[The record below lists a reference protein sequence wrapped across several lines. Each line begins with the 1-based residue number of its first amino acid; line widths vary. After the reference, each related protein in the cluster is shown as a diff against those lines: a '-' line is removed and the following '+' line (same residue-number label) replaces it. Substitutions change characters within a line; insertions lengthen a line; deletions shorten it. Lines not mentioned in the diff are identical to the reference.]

1 MKVAAVTDSYH
12 PTSDGVVVAVDAY
25 TRALSTVGID
35 SKIIAPDP
43 GNEGDR
49 IDGVQYF
56 KSINFRNYPGYYVPI
71 FPSNKVEILKRINPD
86 VVHIHG
92 ITLMALKGLIA
103 AHHLKIPVVVTFHTM
118 VGDTMKYYSPV
129 KIPQDVAEKLV
140 WRYIRYFTR
149 WVDAIVAPSQSVAD
163 ELKSNGIKVEDIR
176 VIPTPIDTSRFTPGE
191 DGNEIRNRYGLQ
203 GKRIVASVGR
213 VSFEKEIDTLIR
225 AIAQMDDDIVLLI
238 VGKGPATDSLKE
250 LSRQLGISDR
260 VIFAGFQSGEDLV
273 KCYRAA
279 DVFATASRFET
290 QCFVAL
296 EAMACGLP
304 VVCAS
309 ARALADYVIDGKN
322 GFLFDNSIEE
332 CIETLKKGF
341 DASDDIRQN
350 AMATAKEF
358 SVETFTERMS
368 SLYNDVIARKC
379 KE

>member
-25 TRALSTVGID
+25 GRALSTIGIE
-35 SKIIAPDP
+35 SAVIAPDP
-43 GNEGDR
+43 GDEKERIEG
-49 IDGVQYF
+49 VHYF
-56 KSINFRNYPGYYVPI
+56 RSISFRSYPGYFVPI
-71 FPSNKVEILKRINPD
+71 FPSNKVEVLRNINPD

-129 KIPQDVAEKLV
+129 KIPQETAEKLV
-140 WRYIRYFTR
+140 WKYIGYFTR

-163 ELKSNGIKVEDIR
+163 ELKANGIKVQDIR
-176 VIPTPIDTSRFTPGE
+176 VIPTPIDTSRFSPGE
-191 DGNEIRNRYGLQ
+191 GREEIRERYGLRD
-203 GKRIVASVGR
+203 KRVIACVGR

-225 AIAQMDDDIVLLI
+225 AVSQMDDDIVLLI

-250 LSRQLGISDR
+250 LTEELGIQDR
-260 VIFAGFQSGEDLV
+260 VVFAGYQSGEDLV

-279 DVFATASRFET
+279 DAAATASRFET

-304 VVCAS
+304 VACAR
-309 ARALADYVIDGKN
+309 ARALADYVKDGQN
-322 GFLFDNSIEE
+322 GFLFDNSVED
-332 CIETLKKGF
+332 CIEALNKALNA
-341 DASDDIRQN
+341 DDDIRQN
-350 AMATAKEF
+350 AIATAKEF

-368 SLYNDVIARKC
+368 SLYNDVIERRC
-379 KE
+379 KG

>member
-12 PTSDGVVVAVDAY
+12 PTSDGVVVAVDTY
-25 TRALSTVGID
+25 TRALWTVGIE
-35 SKIIAPDP
+35 SEIVAPDP
-43 GNEGDR
+43 GNEKDR
-49 IDGVQYF
+49 IDGVHYFRSVSF
-56 KSINFRNYPGYYVPI
+56 KSYPGYFVPI
-71 FPSNKVEILKRINPD
+71 YPSNKVQTFEEINPD

-129 KIPQDVAEKLV
+129 KIPQATAEKLV
-140 WRYIRYFTR
+140 WKYIGYFTR
-149 WVDAIVAPSQSVAD
+149 WVDAIVAPSQSVAN
-163 ELKSNGIKVEDIR
+163 ELKNNGVKVEDIR
-176 VIPTPIDTSRFTPGE
+176 VIPTPIDTSRFSPGE
-191 DGNEIRNRYGLQ
+191 GREEIREKYGFQ
-203 GKRIVASVGR
+203 GKRVIACVGR
-213 VSFEKEIDTLIR
+213 VSFEKEIDTLIK
-225 AIAQMDDDIVLLI
+225 AIARMDDDIVLFI
-238 VGKGPATDSLKE
+238 VGKGPAMDSLKQLSQE
-250 LSRQLGISDR
+250 LKIEDR

-279 DVFATASRFET
+279 DIAATASRFET

-304 VVCAS
+304 VACAN

-322 GFLFDNSIEE
+322 GFLFDNSVEE
-332 CIETLKKGF
+332 CVEALNKALTAGE
-341 DASDDIRQN
+341 DIRKN

-368 SLYNDVIARKC
+368 SLYNDVIERKRR
-379 KE
+379 

>member
-25 TRALSTVGID
+25 GRALSTIGIE
-35 SKIIAPDP
+35 SAVIAPDP
-43 GNEGDR
+43 GDEKERIEG
-49 IDGVQYF
+49 VHYF
-56 KSINFRNYPGYYVPI
+56 RSISFRSYPGYFVPI
-71 FPSNKVEILKRINPD
+71 FPSNKVEVLRNINPD

-129 KIPQDVAEKLV
+129 KIPQETAEKLV
-140 WRYIRYFTR
+140 WKYIGYFTR

-163 ELKSNGIKVEDIR
+163 ELRANGIKVEDIR
-176 VIPTPIDTSRFTPGE
+176 VIPTPIDTSRFSPGE
-191 DGNEIRNRYGLQ
+191 GREEIRERYGLQ
-203 GKRIVASVGR
+203 DKRVIACVGR

-225 AIAQMDDDIVLLI
+225 AVSQMDDDIILLI

-250 LSRQLGISDR
+250 LMEELGIQGR
-260 VIFAGFQSGEDLV
+260 VVFAGYQSGEDLV

-279 DVFATASRFET
+279 DAAATASRFET

-304 VVCAS
+304 VACAR
-309 ARALADYVIDGKN
+309 ARALADYVKDGEN
-322 GFLFDNSIEE
+322 GFLFDNSVED
-332 CIETLKKGF
+332 CIEALNKALNA
-341 DASDDIRQN
+341 DDDIRQN
-350 AMATAKEF
+350 AIATAKEF
-358 SVETFTERMS
+358 SVETFTGRMS
-368 SLYNDVIARKC
+368 SLYNDVIGRKC
-379 KE
+379 KG